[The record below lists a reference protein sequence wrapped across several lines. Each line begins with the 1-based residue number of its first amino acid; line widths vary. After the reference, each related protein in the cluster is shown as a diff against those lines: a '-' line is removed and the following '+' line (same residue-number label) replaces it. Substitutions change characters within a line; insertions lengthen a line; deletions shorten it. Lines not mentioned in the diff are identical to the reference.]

1 MNMDLLFGIVM
12 IVLTVLVVGIG
23 LTFSSKPKDSIGS
36 SNGLNCFDLCGRP
49 TQGSGGCSTVCSYGW
64 Q

>member
-1 MNMDLLFGIVM
+1 MNMDLVFGIVM

-23 LTFSSKPKDSIGS
+23 WLFRSGHGEQIGS
-36 SNGLNCFDLCGRP
+36 SNGLNCYDLCIHP
-49 TQGSGGCSTVCSYGW
+49 KQVSGGCSTVCSYGW